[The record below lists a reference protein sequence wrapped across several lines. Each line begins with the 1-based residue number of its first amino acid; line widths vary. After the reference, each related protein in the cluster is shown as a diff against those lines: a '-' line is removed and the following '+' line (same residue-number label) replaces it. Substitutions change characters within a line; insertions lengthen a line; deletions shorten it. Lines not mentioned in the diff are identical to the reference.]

1 MDPVTISLAVG
12 VASKAFSAIKQG
24 FAVGRDIEQMSG
36 DIGRWMGAVSDVDNA
51 EKQAKNPPLFG
62 KLFKAGSIE
71 EAAMAA
77 YAAKKKLE
85 EQRYELKMFLNLTHG
100 PGAYD
105 ELLQMEGQIR
115 KQRQR
120 TIYKQ
125 QQMRQQI
132 GEGIAWLFLALV
144 VGGALLLLASIFS
157 GKSYADGFKYKPRG
171 YTEQQKI
178 WQNKIIKKQ
187 MVTCRLK
194 SQKVYMGKM
203 ACIYVAAGGTK
214 NKTYEIE
221 FTDVHIGCPRQY
233 SCVYNPGSKE
243 PQIGDVMKS
252 LKSAVKG
259 K

>member
-100 PGAYD
+100 PQAYN

-115 KQRQR
+115 KQRQEMV
-120 TIYKQ
+120 YKQ
-125 QQMRQQI
+125 QKMRQQMFEVI
-132 GEGIAWLFLALV
+132 GWIFLGCLVLGFIGIIAM
-144 VGGALLLLASIFS
+144 
-157 GKSYADGFKYKPRG
+157 
-171 YTEQQKI
+171 I
-178 WQNKIIKKQ
+178 WSDRARAIEPFDTQNSFII
-187 MVTCRLK
+187 R
-194 SQKVYMGKM
+194 
-203 ACIYVAAGGTK
+203 
-214 NKTYEIE
+214 E
-221 FTDVHIGCPRQY
+221 
-233 SCVYNPGSKE
+233 YNE
-243 PQIGDVMKS
+243 
-252 LKSAVKG
+252 
-259 K
+259 

>member
-85 EQRYELKMFLNLTHG
+85 EQRYELKMFLNMTYG
-100 PGAYD
+100 PQAYN
-105 ELLQMEGQIR
+105 ELLHMEGQIR
-115 KQRQR
+115 KQRQE

-125 QQMRQQI
+125 QQMRRQI
-132 GEGIAWLFLALV
+132 GEGIAWLFLVLF
-144 VGGALLLLASIFS
+144 VGGFMLLVASIWFN
-157 GKSYADGFKYKPRG
+157 KSYADGYKYISKD
-171 YTEQQKI
+171 YTRQQKLNNGTI
-178 WQNKIIKKQ
+178 TQPV
-187 MVTCRLK
+187 MTTCRLK
-194 SQKVYMGKM
+194 MQKVFKDKM
-203 ACIYVAAGGTK
+203 ACVYVGAQR
-214 NKTYEIE
+214 TYELE
-221 FTDVHIGCPRQY
+221 FTDIHIGCPRKY
-233 SCVYNPGSKE
+233 KCKLNPNGKE
-243 PQIGDVMKS
+243 PNIDQVMES
-252 LKSAVKG
+252 LRSIAK
-259 K
+259 

>member
-85 EQRYELKMFLNLTHG
+85 EQRYELKIFLNMTHG

-115 KQRQR
+115 KQRQQ

-157 GKSYADGFKYKPRG
+157 NKSYADGYTYKSKSLTR
-171 YTEQQKI
+171 QQKI
-178 WQNKIIKKQ
+178 NQGIIKPP
-187 MVTCRLK
+187 VLTICRLK
-194 SQKVYMGKM
+194 KQKTYKGKVG
-203 ACIYVAAGGTK
+203 CIYQGANRTFELSFQD
-214 NKTYEIE
+214 TR
-221 FTDVHIGCPRQY
+221 IGCVKSFR
-233 SCVYNPGSKE
+233 CKLNPNGKE
-243 PQIGDVMKS
+243 PSIDSVMES
-252 LKSAVKG
+252 LRSIAK
-259 K
+259 

>member
-12 VASKAFSAIKQG
+12 VASKAFSAIKKG
-24 FAVGRDIEQMSG
+24 FEVGRDIEQMSG

-105 ELLQMEGQIR
+105 ELLKMEGQIR
-115 KQRQR
+115 KQRQE

-125 QQMRQQI
+125 QQMRRQVFEAV
-132 GEGIAWLFLALV
+132 GWLFLAIF
-144 VGGALLLLASIFS
+144 VGGCLLLLASLFS
-157 GKSYADGFKYKPRG
+157 S
-171 YTEQQKI
+171 
-178 WQNKIIKKQ
+178 
-187 MVTCRLK
+187 
-194 SQKVYMGKM
+194 KV
-203 ACIYVAAGGTK
+203 
-214 NKTYEIE
+214 
-221 FTDVHIGCPRQY
+221 H
-233 SCVYNPGSKE
+233 
-243 PQIGDVMKS
+243 
-252 LKSAVKG
+252 
-259 K
+259 

>member
-1 MDPVTISLAVG
+1 MDPVTISIAVG

-62 KLFKAGSIE
+62 KLFSAGSVE

-100 PGAYD
+100 PQAYE

-115 KQRQR
+115 KERQQ

-125 QQMRQQI
+125 QQLRRQV
-132 GEGIAWLFLALV
+132 GEGIAWLFLVLV
-144 VGGALLLLASIFS
+144 IGGFVLLVASMWFN
-157 GKSYADGFKYKPRG
+157 KARADVYKYTPKD
-171 YTEQQKI
+171 YTRQQKI
-178 WQNKIIKKQ
+178 QQGKIILPI
-187 MVTCRLK
+187 MTTCRLMK
-194 SQKVYMGKM
+194 QKVFKDKM
-203 ACIYVAAGGTK
+203 ACIYIGAQ
-214 NKTYEIE
+214 KTFEME
-221 FTDVHIGCPRQY
+221 FTDISIGCPRKY
-233 SCVYNPGSKE
+233 KCKLNPNGKE
-243 PQIGDVMKS
+243 PSIDQVMES
-252 LKSAVKG
+252 LRSIAK
-259 K
+259 

>member
-85 EQRYELKMFLNLTHG
+85 EQRYELKVFLNMTHG

-115 KQRQR
+115 KQRQE
-120 TIYKQ
+120 TVYKQ
-125 QQMRQQI
+125 QQMRRQI
-132 GEGIAWLFLALV
+132 GEAITWLLVAGI
-144 VGGALLLLASIFS
+144 VGGFALLVASIWFN
-157 GKSYADGFKYKPRG
+157 KAHAYEYKPKV
-171 YTEQQKI
+171 YTKQQLQNQGKI
-178 WQNKIIKKQ
+178 EKKKYT
-187 MVTCRLK
+187 TCRLK
-194 SQKVYMGKM
+194 KRIKSKTKQM
-203 ACIYVAAGGTK
+203 ACIYEG
-214 NKTYEIE
+214 NNRTYEMMIE
-221 FTDVHIGCPRQY
+221 SWCPKQY
-233 SCVYNPGSKE
+233 KCIYNPWGKE
-243 PQIGDVMKS
+243 PNIDDVIDS
-252 LKSAVKG
+252 LNNATKG